1 MEISG
6 VIVKAFALIILLL
19 VFVVIV
25 NMFVPFFKK
34 LEINNLGREY
44 INLMEVENGLAESD
58 KAEIVSRLTGKG
70 FTNIN
75 VTCTLKGTA
84 VFGQTNLLDIKT
96 EYEILQFGIFSFTK
110 TNIPINYHHEF
121 RVKRIEE

>member
-6 VIVKAFALIILLL
+6 VIVKAFALIILIL
-19 VFVVIV
+19 VFVIIV

-44 INLMEVENGLAESD
+44 INLMEVENGLTESD
-58 KAEIVSRLTGKG
+58 RAEIVSKLTGKG

-75 VTCTLKGTA
+75 VTCTIKGSA
-84 VFGQTNLLDIKT
+84 VFGQVNFLDIKT
-96 EYEILQFGIFSFTK
+96 EYEILKFGIFSFTK
-110 TNIPINYHHEF
+110 TNVPINFHHEF
-121 RVKRIEE
+121 TTKRIEE

>member
-6 VIVKAFALIILLL
+6 VIVKAFALIILVL

-25 NMFVPFFKK
+25 NMFIPFFKK

-44 INLMEVENGLAESD
+44 VNLMEIENGLTESD
-58 KAEIVSRLTGKG
+58 KAEIVSKLKSKG

-75 VTCTLKGTA
+75 VTCTPKGTV
-84 VFGQTNLLDIKT
+84 VFGQSNYLDIKT
-96 EYEILQFGIFSFTK
+96 EYQILRFGIFSFTK
-110 TNIPINYHHEF
+110 TNIPINFHLELK
-121 RVKRIEE
+121 VKRIEY